1 MINIFHGEAI
11 LDNLMFKRLLRQGIR
26 FPTYKIILLIF
37 FIAFLSGC
45 FWSSKTLGQPLIPG
59 GDEELYDRV
68 ALNILKD
75 GDFSRNVG
83 GVITEPQPLYPLFL
97 AGIFSV
103 FGHNWDAVRVIQI
116 ILFASIAV
124 IIFLLAKDLFNRKI
138 AIYSGLLAALFYP
151 LAAYSVRLYR
161 EVFFASLLAFLIYCL
176 YKAQLS
182 GKKKWFVFSGIVLG
196 SVMLTNAV
204 LYFFP
209 LLVVGNF
216 LIIYRKKFFTKKVL
230 FSVFLF
236 IFSLGIVL
244 APWLARDYYSE
255 RASVGVQGGGTLL
268 ARAYLIEA
276 FQGEYG
282 EHFIGQSLG
291 YFFAKKLNP
300 QLDSKK
306 LYGLQTRTV
315 VQKFKE
321 LSSAGYNEKEISKIL
336 QEEALTKIFKQPHL
350 YLFVSFLDFLSF
362 NNPLMPDPK
371 DFQSSEIQE
380 LFVGTHPEFSDFTK
394 ASIILAIRSIWLI
407 FFFFIGYAIIKNLK
421 NWPKFSWIFLIIFYF
436 NLVYALLSGL
446 GRYALPIYPFY
457 ILLFIWGFTALSPQK
472 YLKKY
477 LKFS

>member
-1 MINIFHGEAI
+1 
-11 LDNLMFKRLLRQGIR
+11 MFKRLLRQEIR
-26 FPTYKIILLIF
+26 LPVYKIILIIF

-45 FWSSKTLGQPLIPG
+45 FWSFPTLGQPLIPG
-59 GDEELYDRV
+59 GDDGLYDRV

-75 GDFSRNVG
+75 GDFSREVG
-83 GVITEPQPLYPLFL
+83 GVITELDPLYPIFL
-97 AGIFSV
+97 AGIYSV

-116 ILFASIAV
+116 ILFALIAV

-151 LAAYSVRLYR
+151 LAGYSGRLHR
-161 EVFFASLLAFLIYCL
+161 EVFLASLVVFLIYCL

-196 SVMLTNAV
+196 LAILTKSII
-204 LYFFP
+204 YFFP

-216 LIIYRKKFFTKKVL
+216 LIVYRKKFFTKKVL
-230 FSVFLF
+230 FSIFLF

-244 APWLARDYYSE
+244 APWLAKDYHPE
-255 RASVGVQGGGTLL
+255 RASLGVQGGGTLM
-268 ARAYLIEA
+268 ARASLIEA
-276 FQGEYG
+276 LRGEYG
-282 EHFIGQSLG
+282 EHFLGQSLG
-291 YFFAKKLNP
+291 YFFVKKLNP
-300 QLDSKK
+300 QLDPKK
-306 LYGLQTRTV
+306 LFASLTHTI
-315 VQKFKE
+315 VQRFKE

-350 YLFVSFLDFLSF
+350 YLFISFLNFLSF

-371 DFQSSEIQE
+371 NLQSDEIQE
-380 LFVGTHPEFSDFTK
+380 LFVGTHPELSDFTK
-394 ASIILAIRSIWLI
+394 AGIILAIRFIWSI

-421 NWPKFSWIFLIIFYF
+421 NWSKFSWIFLIIFYF
-436 NLVYALLSGL
+436 NLVYALLLGL
-446 GRYALPIYPFY
+446 ARYALPIYPFY
-457 ILLFIWGFTALSPQK
+457 ILLFVWGFTALNPQK